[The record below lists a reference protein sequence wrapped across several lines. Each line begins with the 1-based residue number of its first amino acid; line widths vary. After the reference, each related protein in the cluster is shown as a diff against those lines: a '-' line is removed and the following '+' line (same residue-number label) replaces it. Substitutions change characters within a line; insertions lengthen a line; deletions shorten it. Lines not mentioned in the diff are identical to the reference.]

1 MSTPQ
6 LSIIIPV
13 FNEAANLPAVL
24 KQLQQQI
31 DCSIEVIVADG
42 GSSDETPAIAS
53 SLGAI
58 CIESQPGRGVQMN
71 SGARV
76 AKADLLLFLH
86 ADSTITEPTLLADAI
101 KAWRKTAQNLSHGLI
116 AGHFSLQFKQQPA
129 NRQGVFRFYEAK
141 TALNR
146 PQCTNG
152 DQGFLIS
159 RDFFWQLGGFSQKLP
174 FLEDQILASQIYQLG
189 VWITLP
195 GTLTTSARRFKDE
208 GLGRRMILNALIMA
222 FHHTGFE
229 VFFAR
234 AATVYRQQDSSSQL
248 KMTPFFKLINTM
260 HRELDIKAEIA
271 HWRRIGAYVR
281 EAAWQLFFLLD
292 LIVAKR
298 FNWQKKPFLSFHD
311 RVFRPLTNFLPFDL
325 FTALLTWTWFKL
337 TGFYFAIVEQNQ
349 Q

>member
-1 MSTPQ
+1 MSSPQ

-13 FNEAANLPAVL
+13 LNEVANLPAL
-24 KQLQQQI
+24 LEQIQKQTGCTL
-31 DCSIEVIVADG
+31 EVIVADG
-42 GSSDETPAIAS
+42 GSNDEAPAIAG

-58 CIESQPGRGVQMN
+58 CIASQPGRGVQMN
-71 SGARV
+71 SGAKI
-76 AKADLLLFLH
+76 AKAGLLLFLH
-86 ADSTITEPTLLADAI
+86 ADSTLTTPTLLIDAI
-101 KAWRKTAQNLSHGLI
+101 NCWNKNAQILAHGLI
-116 AGHFSLQFKQQPA
+116 AGHFTLQFNQQPE

-195 GTLTTSARRFKDE
+195 GTLITSARRFKVE
-208 GLGRRMILNALIMA
+208 GLGRRMILNAIIMA

-234 AATVYRQQDSSSQL
+234 AATVYRQQDSSVQL

-260 HRELDIKAEIA
+260 HRELGIKEEIA

-281 EAAWQLFFLLD
+281 EAAWQLFFLMD
-292 LIVAKR
+292 LIATNR
-298 FNWQKKPFLSFHD
+298 FNWQKRPFLAFHD

-325 FTALLTWTWFKL
+325 LTALLTWIWFKL
-337 TGFYFAIVEQNQ
+337 TALYFAIREHNSK
-349 Q
+349 